1 MRLWFIL
8 FFCLCLVA
16 CGRMTRMHNNDN
28 SPESVDDKSETTSA
42 NTGEEYIDGDSNVST
57 VLVGGYYR
65 LLEIIP
71 HVNKQRYCTF
81 SGFFYWFFA
90 SEPFYAI
97 GLAYKARKIPDDES
111 QLLRVQHE
119 EDGSHIFYH
128 PDFSVSDDVLVNRF
142 DKIDIVSNADFN
154 DIPAG
159 QSLASKFEFF
169 STSAWPI
176 FRKDPD
182 MICTEG
188 SGHYNKVISSY
199 LDTDFGKKFHNY
211 PFNDFFKPVHKDISE
226 LTSDDLYLLSAEL
239 HAQNRMSACL
249 VAKEVP
255 EIKEHI
261 FTISYYEGDKVWS
274 VDIPAVFEPY
284 IPEAYREKYGL

>member
-1 MRLWFIL
+1 
-8 FFCLCLVA
+8 
-16 CGRMTRMHNNDN
+16 MHNNDN

-42 NTGEEYIDGDSNVST
+42 NTGEECIADGDSNVST